1 MYLFYKKLYHYLFI
15 HIIFKL
21 VMHKQKITL
30 EFSLFVL
37 ISIISCISLFNN
49 ASSQQQSPFMVS
61 THDVIDNETGNES
74 PAINTIFEN
83 VPSLLD
89 LNGNNCPGELAIYIH
104 GIWATPEEAE
114 EQTERVYLSLQD
126 INYEVPVIGFSWSSD
141 TKVSEIGWDLAK
153 IIANKNGPLLAKFI
167 NEYKEICPND
177 EIRLVAH
184 SLGSRVALS
193 AIQWLYENSIAD
205 NSKKIKSVHLLGA
218 AIDDEQVSLIEN
230 QCNENNPPLP
240 CSGKAIYSEVQSFYS
255 LYNPEDNMLSSEEII
270 YDPNPFYYN
279 PFLPDEFT
287 IVYPSP
293 YQSTENNNA
302 LGSNEVKSKI
312 NEPLN
317 YEEYNVLSKI
327 MNDNNADKKNGCD
340 LKINLRHY
348 NPWIWYDDYRCA
360 IDEIGDN
367 HFGYMGYRSS
377 INPQRVSDSG
387 AIECVVLDWKNEY
400 NYCRE

>member
-1 MYLFYKKLYHYLFI
+1 MNYFTNIGIFSIFLSIL
-15 HIIFKL
+15 IILSLL
-21 VMHKQKITL
+21 V
-30 EFSLFVL
+30 
-37 ISIISCISLFNN
+37 NN
-49 ASSQQQSPFMVS
+49 AFGEPHSDIVS
-61 THDVIDNETGNES
+61 TRGFFNLNSGG
-74 PAINTIFEN
+74 TIQEREL
-83 VPSLLD
+83 PSALSI
-89 LNGNNCPGELAIYIH
+89 LNINNCPGKLAIYVH
-104 GIWATPEEAE
+104 GVWATKEIAN
-114 EQTERVYLSLQD
+114 EQTERVSLSLKKAGYD
-126 INYEVPVIGFSWSSD
+126 IPLIGFSWDSN
-141 TKVSEIGWDLAK
+141 TKLSLNDLSASEYGWNIAK
-153 IIANKNGPLLAKFI
+153 SIANSNGPLLGKFI
-167 NEYKEICPND
+167 QQFNDNCPND
-177 EIRLVAH
+177 QLRIVAH
-184 SLGSRVALS
+184 SLGSRVTLS

-205 NSKKIKSVHLLGA
+205 DSKKITSVHLLGA
-218 AIDDEQVSLIEN
+218 AIDDEQVSLIAN

-240 CSGKAIYSEVQSFYS
+240 CSGKAIYSEVQNFYS

-293 YQSTENNNA
+293 YQSTENDNA

-348 NPWIWYDDYRCA
+348 NPWVWYDDYRCA

-377 INPQRVSDSG
+377 INPQIVSDSG

-400 NYCRE
+400 NYCREIII